1 MAWKATI
8 GGVDKT
14 ASLVLQKTISITR
27 QLNERAQADF
37 TTKAGYVPSRFAE
50 AVLYDV
56 DGVTALFGGVIT
68 KRSADPF
75 QQFGGTEPYFTVG
88 RCGDYFTYFDW
99 CCVTL
104 DYSSPV
110 ALETVIDA
118 LIAALPVSYGI
129 TKDAGQVT
137 GPTLAAFSWVRKR
150 VSDAVRELS
159 DRSGYVATLSPT
171 KVFKMFVPGT
181 DAAPYALTDAT
192 PHCLTFSWQDTDQ
205 VPANAVTVFCGPSS
219 GAYLYEG
226 TRTQAGGA
234 TSWQFDLL
242 GSTDPWAITVAGVPK
257 TVTPI
262 GGGGQYE
269 WDHDTYTLH
278 TGTDGTPANG
288 SVIVVTY
295 WVDYP
300 FPVRATSGA
309 TPVIEVQREY
319 PGVLTFAQGA
329 EVAAGLLAQLNQQP
343 REIVVTSLQ
352 SGWAP
357 GQALTVALT
366 ARMTATF
373 IITSVTAT
381 LQVLKTSQRWV
392 YQFTATESST
402 YQGSYLDQ
410 WRILTGGSV
419 GGASGGGSVVI
430 TTVTTAPSPVYM
442 GGSYTQ
448 SVTDPSAKT
457 LIQGAVPF
465 VATADFTGRLRV
477 NLKARDAG
485 VGVKAVISDGTTDVS
500 TSIVTSQTF
509 TDTSVIVAITAGQT
523 YRVYIQNN
531 ATGDGYVGYAQLEA
545 A

>member
-14 ASLVLQKTISITR
+14 TSLALTQPIQISR
-27 QLNERAQADF
+27 SLNERATARF
-37 TTKAGYVPSRFAE
+37 VTKPGYVPARFDTVA
-50 AVLYDV
+50 LYDT
-56 DGVTALFGGVIT
+56 DGTTALFGGVVL
-68 KRSADPF
+68 KRSIDPF
-75 QQFGGTEPYFTVG
+75 RQRGGSEPYFTQIE
-88 RCGDYFTYFDW
+88 CGDYFTYFDW
-99 CCVTL
+99 AFVSLT
-104 DYSSPV
+104 YSSPV
-110 ALETVIDA
+110 SLETVIDD

-137 GPTLAAFSWVRKR
+137 GPTLSEFSWVRKR
-150 VSDAVRELS
+150 ASDAVRELT
-159 DRSGYVATLSPT
+159 DRTGYVATLSPL

-181 DAAPYALTDAT
+181 DAAPFTLTDAG
-192 PHCLTFSWQDTDQ
+192 PRCQTFSWQDTDQ

-219 GAYLYEG
+219 GAFLYEG

-242 GSTDPWAITVAGVPK
+242 GSTDPWAITVDGTPK

-288 SVIVVTY
+288 SVFVVTY

-309 TPVIEVQREY
+309 TPVIEVQRDY
-319 PGVLTFAQGA
+319 PGVLTFPQGA

-343 REIVVTSLQ
+343 REAAVTSLS

-366 ARMTATF
+366 ARMTASFVLTMVG
-373 IITSVTAT
+373 IA
-381 LQVLKTSQRWV
+381 LQVLRTTQRWV
-392 YQFTATESST
+392 YEFRAIESST
-402 YQGSYLDQ
+402 YAGSYLDG
-410 WRILTGGSV
+410 WRILTGGA
-419 GGASGGGSVVI
+419 GGASGGGDVVI

-448 SVTDPSAKT
+448 SVTDPSTKK

-485 VGVKAVISDGTTDVS
+485 VGVKATISDGTTDTS

-509 TDTSVIVAITAGQT
+509 TDTSVVVSIVSGHT
-523 YRVYIQNN
+523 YWVYIQNN